1 MRFASLLALL
11 VPLAAAAQEDV
22 ARGRLLYE
30 THCGE
35 CHYERVHQRI
45 KSEVRDI
52 ADLRDTVARWAS
64 QTKHTFTLDELEDV
78 VAYLNQSHYRFGLPP
93 MSGTR
98 RELIY
103 GAELMSVRERDEYR
117 ASIAGAKSAEEA
129 SRIRA
134 RHRERI
140 RERARTR
147 GAELAEPF
155 GTVRR

>member
-1 MRFASLLALL
+1 MRLASLIVLL
-11 VPLAAAAQEDV
+11 VPLAAAAQPEL

-45 KSEVRDI
+45 KSQVRDI

-64 QTKHTFTLDELEDV
+64 QTKHQFTLDDLEAV
-78 VAYLNQSHYRFGLPP
+78 VAYLNESHYRFGLPP
-93 MSGTR
+93 SGAR

-103 GAELMSVRERDEYR
+103 GAELMSEREREDYR
-117 ASIAGAKSAEEA
+117 ARLGAAPSAEA
-129 SRIRA
+129 QARIRTE
-134 RHRERI
+134 HRERI
-140 RERARTR
+140 RERARAR
-147 GAELAEPF
+147 GAQLSEPL

>member
-1 MRFASLLALL
+1 MRLASLILILL
-11 VPLAAAAQEDV
+11 PLAAAAQDSG
-22 ARGRLLYE
+22 RGRLLYE
-30 THCGE
+30 THCGT

-45 KSEVRDI
+45 KSDVKDL

-64 QTKHTFTLDELEDV
+64 QTRYNFTLDELEDV
-78 VAYLNQSHYRFGLPP
+78 VNYLNESHYRFGLPP
-93 MSGTR
+93 ASR

-103 GAELMSVRERDEYR
+103 GAELMSEQELDDYR
-117 ASIAGAKSAEEA
+117 ARISAAGSDQAQ
-129 SRIRA
+129 SRVRT

-147 GAELAEPF
+147 GVQIAEPF